1 MPKRELPDVAGAFVH
16 VTTRGIG
23 RAPIYF
29 DEFDYVGWLCI
40 FERAVQRFEWRC
52 HAYCLMPNHFH
63 LLIELTQPTLAIG
76 MKHLNQSYAQRV
88 NLRYDRTGH
97 VFEAPYHA
105 KLVEDDEHFLT
116 ACRYVVRNPVRARLC
131 AEAGEWPWSSFRATA
146 GLSHRPPYLVV
157 ETVRA
162 RFRKGVAGLEQY
174 RAFVAMSPDQVVGHA
189 VTGQ

>member
-1 MPKRELPDVAGAFVH
+1 MPKRELPDVACAFVH

-105 KLVEDDEHFLT
+105 TLVEDDEHFLT

-157 ETVRA
+157 ETARA
-162 RFRKGVAGLEQY
+162 RFRRGVAGLEQY